1 MITTSDI
8 RKGLCIKFSN
18 DIYKIIEF
26 LHVKPGKGP
35 AFVRTKLKS
44 VSTGKVVDNTFSA
57 GHKIDDVRVEN
68 RKYQFLYKDGE
79 TYHFMNNDDYN
90 QIEVDK
96 SQIESD
102 LFLKEG
108 LTVTIIVNSE
118 NSNILSVEIPQNV
131 VLEVVSSEPG
141 VKGNTATNATKIA
154 TLETGANINVPLFIN
169 EGDLIKVDTDKG
181 VYLER
186 IKK

>member
-1 MITTSDI
+1 
-8 RKGLCIKFSN
+8 
-18 DIYKIIEF
+18 
-26 LHVKPGKGP
+26 
-35 AFVRTKLKS
+35 
-44 VSTGKVVDNTFSA
+44 
-57 GHKIDDVRVEN
+57 
-68 RKYQFLYKDGE
+68 
-79 TYHFMNNDDYN
+79 MNNDDYN

-96 SQIESD
+96 SQIDSD

-118 NSNILSVEIPQNV
+118 NLNILSVEMPQNV
-131 VLEVVSSEPG
+131 VLEVISSEPG
-141 VKGNTATNATKIA
+141 VKGNTATNATKNA
-154 TLETGANINVPLFIN
+154 KLETGANINVPLFIN

>member
-8 RKGLCIKFSN
+8 RKGLCIRYSN

-44 VSTGKVVDNTFSA
+44 VSTGKVVDNTFTA

-79 TYHFMNNDDYN
+79 TYHFMNNEDYN

-108 LTVTIIVNSE
+108 LIVTIIVNSE
-118 NSNILSVEIPQNV
+118 NSNILSVEMPQNV

-141 VKGNTATNATKIA
+141 VKGNTATNATKSA
-154 TLETGANINVPLFIN
+154 KLNTGAMINVPLFIN

-186 IKK
+186 MKK

>member
-1 MITTSDI
+1 
-8 RKGLCIKFSN
+8 
-18 DIYKIIEF
+18 
-26 LHVKPGKGP
+26 
-35 AFVRTKLKS
+35 
-44 VSTGKVVDNTFSA
+44 
-57 GHKIDDVRVEN
+57 
-68 RKYQFLYKDGE
+68 
-79 TYHFMNNDDYN
+79 MNNDDYN

-118 NSNILSVEIPQNV
+118 SLNILCVEMPQNV
-131 VLEVVSSEPG
+131 VLEVISSEPG
-141 VKGNTATNATKIA
+141 VKGNTATNATKNA
-154 TLETGANINVPLFIN
+154 KLETGANINVPLFIN

-186 IKK
+186 MKK

>member
-8 RKGLCIKFSN
+8 RKGLCIRFSN

-79 TYHFMNNDDYN
+79 TY

-118 NSNILSVEIPQNV
+118 NLNILSVEMPQNV
-131 VLEVVSSEPG
+131 VLEVISSEPG
-141 VKGNTATNATKIA
+141 VKGNTATNATKNA
-154 TLETGANINVPLFIN
+154 KLETGAKINVPLFIN

>member
-1 MITTSDI
+1 
-8 RKGLCIKFSN
+8 
-18 DIYKIIEF
+18 
-26 LHVKPGKGP
+26 
-35 AFVRTKLKS
+35 
-44 VSTGKVVDNTFSA
+44 
-57 GHKIDDVRVEN
+57 
-68 RKYQFLYKDGE
+68 
-79 TYHFMNNDDYN
+79 MNNEDYN

-108 LTVTIIVNSE
+108 LIVTIIVNSE
-118 NSNILSVEIPQNV
+118 NSNILSVEMPQNV

-141 VKGNTATNATKIA
+141 VKGNTATNATKSA
-154 TLETGANINVPLFIN
+154 KLETGAMINVPLFIN

-186 IKK
+186 MKK

>member
-1 MITTSDI
+1 
-8 RKGLCIKFSN
+8 
-18 DIYKIIEF
+18 
-26 LHVKPGKGP
+26 
-35 AFVRTKLKS
+35 
-44 VSTGKVVDNTFSA
+44 
-57 GHKIDDVRVEN
+57 
-68 RKYQFLYKDGE
+68 
-79 TYHFMNNDDYN
+79 MNNDDYN

-118 NSNILSVEIPQNV
+118 SLNILSVEMPQNV
-131 VLEVVSSEPG
+131 VLEVISSEPG
-141 VKGNTATNATKIA
+141 VKGNTATNATKNA
-154 TLETGANINVPLFIN
+154 KLETGANINVPLFIN